1 MNPKNPPL
9 KFRKAWSWPKGL
21 ENFLQTFLI
30 SPSLHVCCGE
40 SQLGDYKVDAYLIRR
55 EVIQA
60 DMFNL
65 PFRDGFFA
73 SAIIDPPW
81 HLQYHLRPRLA
92 KELFRVLRPGGILLL
107 NSPWALGLTKTM
119 KLEAVYYA
127 ETKSWRNCPL
137 IMVYRKIQSTI
148 FSNVSHAPRPLAEC
162 IESLR
167 LVVERPREAREAVQ
181 RL

>member
-73 SAIIDPPW
+73 SAMSERKTYPNCGYP
-81 HLQYHLRPRLA
+81 HHEKTLRCNICGYC
-92 KELFRVLRPGGILLL
+92 ENCGG
-107 NSPWALGLTKTM
+107 
-119 KLEAVYYA
+119 
-127 ETKSWRNCPL
+127 
-137 IMVYRKIQSTI
+137 
-148 FSNVSHAPRPLAEC
+148 
-162 IESLR
+162 
-167 LVVERPREAREAVQ
+167 
-181 RL
+181 